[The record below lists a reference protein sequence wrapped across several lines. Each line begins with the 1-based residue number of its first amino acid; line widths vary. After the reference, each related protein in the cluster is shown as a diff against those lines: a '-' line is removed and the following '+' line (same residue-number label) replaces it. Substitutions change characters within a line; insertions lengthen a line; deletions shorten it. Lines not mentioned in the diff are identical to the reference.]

1 MDRAL
6 LLLKHLKGLAGTRGI
21 LEAYLKGE
29 HYRLHL
35 GQGLLLKVDW
45 RRPLTEYLDLPPSL
59 EDEPF
64 ARQYTSLQG
73 EEALILAVTQQAAEG
88 LQELLIRA
96 QESPKGRVVWTPL
109 PRPGVWEV
117 LGAGLRLGPEL
128 FHLLERRLSLKIKT

>member
-45 RRPLTEYLDLPPSL
+45 RRPLTEYLDLPPPS
-59 EDEPF
+59 
-64 ARQYTSLQG
+64 RTN
-73 EEALILAVTQQAAEG
+73 
-88 LQELLIRA
+88 
-96 QESPKGRVVWTPL
+96 PL
-109 PRPGVWEV
+109 PASTPPCRGKKP
-117 LGAGLRLGPEL
+117 
-128 FHLLERRLSLKIKT
+128 